1 MRLDGAYRFLRRVE
15 HRLQIEAEQQTHT
28 IPDDPASLLR
38 LARSLGF
45 SSSKQLTT
53 ELRRHMGNVRAIFRK
68 NVADFEGTGGGAPSY
83 AIFRD
88 QTRAEKSFGELAQ
101 GPARFHVA
109 PRTRQVFRKLRPLLL
124 QQLAKTADPDAT
136 LNQLLRFVEAY
147 GLRSLLFELLAVN
160 PRLLELLIKAFD
172 VSRFAGDL
180 LVRHPQLLEETTRS
194 RKLDQPLEVGEHL
207 RRLAGC
213 GASPAELQPVCA
225 PIGRC
230 IGFASSCATF
240 SAFPT
245 RSRWRVNIPTWQKHA
260 SFTSANCSLRMRA

>member
-1 MRLDGAYRFLRRVE
+1 
-15 HRLQIEAEQQTHT
+15 
-28 IPDDPASLLR
+28 
-38 LARSLGF
+38 
-45 SSSKQLTT
+45 
-53 ELRRHMGNVRAIFRK
+53 MGNVRAIFRK

-88 QTRAEKSFGELAQ
+88 QARAEKSFSEFAQ

-147 GLRSLLFELLAVN
+147 GLRSLLFEILAVN
-160 PRLLELLIKAFD
+160 PRLLELLIKTFD
-172 VSRFAGDL
+172 VSRYAGDL

-213 GASPAELQPVCA
+213 GASPRGIATGAHLSA
-225 PIGRC
+225 NAM
-230 IGFASSCATF
+230 ASHSLARHPR
-240 SAFPT
+240 AFPT
-245 RSRWRVNIPTWQKHA
+245 RSRWRVNNPPWRKHA
-260 SFTSANCSLRMRA
+260 SFHVEPTARCEKRA